1 MTLKPYISI
10 FLLLLFSWSPTL
22 AQHPNDKKRAE
33 KEVHDS
39 VEVHTMKDFFT
50 KGAMHGHVRNFFMA
64 TVNHGL
70 LSDHYA
76 NAIGAEIGYTTAYY
90 HNFRLGVAGLFTYNT
105 FSSAIDTKDPL
116 TGKYPRLELE
126 LFDVENPANRAD
138 LDRLDELYLEYRSER
153 LRAKVGRFSF
163 QSPLINPQDGRMKPY
178 TVQGINLQVPLHS
191 TLLTMAWFDRFSP
204 RSTVNWYRASE
215 SIGIYPMGVDAEGAR
230 ADYHH
235 TFTRGVAVMG
245 IQTQIDKRLHGEF
258 WNFWIDNVSNN
269 SYGRT
274 ILRINP
280 QLRAGVEGLYQF
292 RVGNGGNQEQLHA
305 YFPDQKQWLAGA
317 MLAYEPSHWHLSVNY
332 LHIGSEGRFLFPR
345 EWGREQFFATLPRG
359 RMEGL
364 GKTDLLAVKARKE
377 WSKTLY
383 AELALSKAWI
393 PDPTDF
399 RYNKYGFDSY
409 WGWVADFNYKPQHPA
424 VKGLGFRL
432 LYVGRTSPNSTLAL
446 PAMFYNTNFH
456 NFNFVTQFTF

>member
-1 MTLKPYISI
+1 
-10 FLLLLFSWSPTL
+10 
-22 AQHPNDKKRAE
+22 
-33 KEVHDS
+33 
-39 VEVHTMKDFFT
+39 
-50 KGAMHGHVRNFFMA
+50 
-64 TVNHGL
+64 

-245 IQTQIDKRLHGEF
+245 IQSQIDKRLHGEF

-383 AELALSKAWI
+383 AELAVSKAWI

-409 WGWVADFNYKPQHPA
+409 WGWVADLNYKPQHPA